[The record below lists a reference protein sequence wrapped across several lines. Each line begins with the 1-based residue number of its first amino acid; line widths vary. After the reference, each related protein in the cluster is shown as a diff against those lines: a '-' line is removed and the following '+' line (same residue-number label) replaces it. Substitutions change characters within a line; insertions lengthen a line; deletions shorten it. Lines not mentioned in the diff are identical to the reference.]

1 MSLTLPPSA
10 SVASQTEGAKMCAPA
25 AARNADALCEF
36 LTRNAP
42 SVGRV
47 LEIASG
53 TGQHVARFAATLPGL
68 DWQPTEIDPVRR
80 ASIDAYVAEA
90 GLANL
95 HPAIALDAAQPGWSA
110 SHRNTDLIVV
120 VNLLHLI
127 PDAAAQ
133 TLISE
138 ASQALSLQG
147 QIMLYGPFRRA
158 GRLTSKGDQQFDT
171 ELRAADPAIGYKD
184 DRQIIEWLHNAG
196 LSDVTVGNMPANNL
210 AFLAR
215 RP

>member
-1 MSLTLPPSA
+1 MTRNLPPSA
-10 SVASQTEGAKMCAPA
+10 SVANQTEGAKMCAPA
-25 AARNADALCEF
+25 AARNAEPLCEF
-36 LTRNAP
+36 LIRHAP
-42 SVGRV
+42 PQGRA

-53 TGQHVARFAATLPGL
+53 TGQHVARFAAALPGL
-68 DWQPTEIDPVRR
+68 DWQPTEIDPIRR

-95 HPAIALDAAQPGWSA
+95 HPALALDAAQPGWSA
-110 SHRNTDLIVV
+110 SHPNTDLIVV

-127 PDAAAQ
+127 ADAAAQ

-147 QIMLYGPFRRA
+147 QILLYGPFRRA
-158 GRLTSKGDQQFDT
+158 GRLTSKGDLQFDT
-171 ELRAADPAIGYKD
+171 DLRAADPAIGYKD
-184 DRQIIEWLHNAG
+184 DRQIMEWLHNAG
-196 LSDVTVGNMPANNL
+196 LSDVTATNMPANNL
-210 AFLAR
+210 AFMAR